1 MLSNFQLET
10 TDIGFA
16 EEPVLNHRCP
26 GGKAEEAYPA
36 RLRSSEAEICFF
48 WQECRTNEK
57 AQLLPQFSPGPKT
70 VEQTIAAGADVKH
83 KNKQQGR
90 RNVGDRK
97 RPH

>member
-1 MLSNFQLET
+1 MLSDSRLET

-26 GGKAEEAYPA
+26 RGKAEEAYPA
-36 RLRSSEAEICFF
+36 RLRPLEGEIRFF

-70 VEQTIAAGADVKH
+70 HRADNCCRV
-83 KNKQQGR
+83 R
-90 RNVGDRK
+90 M
-97 RPH
+97 